1 MFFIPFSQPTGR
13 ECKIPSSSCIFLGV
27 GFPADGSERSHGSR
41 TVAKDQEQ
49 LESLTDEDEI
59 EDDDEIEVDEED
71 IVLDDDLEVDDAL
84 DADLDDEI
92 AVLDEDDDEAD
103 KGESDDD
110 DDDDEDT
117 EASLDEIL
125 AERAKAEL
133 VVVDDDDDDDLLE
146 LVSEDTKGVTPLR
159 AKITPVKD
167 KQEFVCARCHLVKNR
182 AQMADPKRGL
192 CRDCV

>member
-1 MFFIPFSQPTGR
+1 
-13 ECKIPSSSCIFLGV
+13 
-27 GFPADGSERSHGSR
+27 
-41 TVAKDQEQ
+41 VAKDQEQ

-59 EDDDEIEVDEED
+59 EDDDEDVEVDEED

-110 DDDDEDT
+110 EDEDT

-133 VVVDDDDDDDLLE
+133 VVVDDDDDDDLVE